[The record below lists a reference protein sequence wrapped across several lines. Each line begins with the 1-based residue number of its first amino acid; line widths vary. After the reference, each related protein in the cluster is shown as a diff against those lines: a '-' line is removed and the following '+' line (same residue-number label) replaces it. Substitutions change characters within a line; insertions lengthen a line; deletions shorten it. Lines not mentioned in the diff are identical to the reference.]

1 MNIKILKNQI
11 NWTKRRLNY
20 VRIANTLAVDADIIK
35 PETSLKEDLEADSL
49 DFVELVMSLE
59 DEFDVKI
66 GEDDTAKIQTVQDI
80 IDYLKAQGVEE

>member
-1 MNIKILKNQI
+1 MLERIKE
-11 NWTKRRLNY
+11 T
-20 VRIANTLAVDADIIK
+20 IANTLAVDADIIK

-66 GEDDTAKIQTVQDI
+66 GEDDTAQIQTVQDI

>member
-1 MNIKILKNQI
+1 MLERIKETIE
-11 NWTKRRLNY
+11 
-20 VRIANTLAVDADIIK
+20 NTLAVDADIIK

>member
-1 MNIKILKNQI
+1 MLERIKE
-11 NWTKRRLNY
+11 T
-20 VRIANTLAVDADIIK
+20 IANTLAVDADIIK
-35 PETSLKEDLEADSL
+35 PDTSLKEDLEADSL

>member
-1 MNIKILKNQI
+1 MLERIKE
-11 NWTKRRLNY
+11 T
-20 VRIANTLAVDADIIK
+20 IANTLAVDADIIK

-80 IDYLKAQGVEE
+80 IDYLKARGVEE

>member
-1 MNIKILKNQI
+1 MLERIKE
-11 NWTKRRLNY
+11 T
-20 VRIANTLAVDADIIK
+20 IANTLAVDADIIK

>member
-1 MNIKILKNQI
+1 MLERIKE
-11 NWTKRRLNY
+11 T
-20 VRIANTLAVDADIIK
+20 IADTLAVDADIIK

-80 IDYLKAQGVEE
+80 IDYLKEQGVEE

>member
-1 MNIKILKNQI
+1 MLERIKE
-11 NWTKRRLNY
+11 T
-20 VRIANTLAVDADIIK
+20 IANTLAVDADIIK
-35 PETSLKEDLEADSL
+35 PETSLKEDLKADSL